1 MQKATYQEN
10 NKKDGKALF
19 IIHQSVDV
27 DILEKTIGV
36 NTTKEVWDILTKS
49 YEGAD
54 KLKKVKL
61 QTLRR

>member
-27 DILEKTIGV
+27 DISEKTIGV
-36 NTTKEVWDILTKS
+36 NTTKEQDSNYILATIK
-49 YEGAD
+49 G
-54 KLKKVKL
+54 
-61 QTLRR
+61 RRIR